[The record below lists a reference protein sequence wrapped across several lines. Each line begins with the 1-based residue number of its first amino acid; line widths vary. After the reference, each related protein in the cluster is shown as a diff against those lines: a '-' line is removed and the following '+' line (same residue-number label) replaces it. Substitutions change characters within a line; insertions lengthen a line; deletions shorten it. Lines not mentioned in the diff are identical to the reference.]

1 MVDGFEVPAGSG
13 KLRWRHDGKWIEADC
28 PGADPETAVFLKR
41 ADCVGVLFAL
51 DGEPERAR
59 LFAAADGTTLV
70 TVEPPTGFAISHLTN
85 HPNAEAAL
93 VCGSLG
99 DKVDGSYD
107 WHFAINL
114 KDGSTK
120 RMVRSH

>member
-1 MVDGFEVPAGSG
+1 MVDEFEVPAGQN
-13 KLRWRHDGKWIEADC
+13 KLRWRVDGKWVEADC
-28 PGADPETAVFLKR
+28 PGADAETAVFLKR
-41 ADCVGVLFAL
+41 AGSVGVLCAVE
-51 DGEPERAR
+51 GEPERAR
-59 LFAAADGTTLV
+59 LFAAVDGTPLV
-70 TVEPPTGFAISHLTN
+70 SVDPPAGFALSYLTN
-85 HPNAEAAL
+85 HPNAEAAV